1 MKRNYPLLIFI
12 LACISI
18 LSGNLTKG
26 VSLAGRL
33 GINLFYQ
40 EYQFFKVWWQAAL
53 VCFALMIVVTVML
66 YFVDKSLK
74 GVFRKIILLVFFFG
88 FLAGLY
94 FTFSDLRNN
103 LSHRLLGER
112 FHLGIYLYWI
122 GFCIISLFYALTPK
136 KRVIRY

>member
-12 LACISI
+12 LALISL

-26 VSLAGRL
+26 VSFVGKL
-33 GINLFYQ
+33 GINLFYK
-40 EYQFFKVWWQAAL
+40 EYKFFKVWWQAAL
-53 VCFALMIVVTVML
+53 VCFALMIIVTLIL
-66 YFVDKSLK
+66 YFVDRALQGTK
-74 GVFRKIILLVFFFG
+74 RKTVLLIFFFV

-94 FTFSDLRNN
+94 FTFKDFRSD

-122 GFCIISLFYALTPK
+122 GFCVISLFYAFTPK
-136 KRVIRY
+136 KKI